1 MFGFVAVL
9 GFFGFYCERR
19 DGVISMIA
27 ATQLVFAGSLYQ
39 RKYPTLHS
47 LRLPLAST

>member
-1 MFGFVAVL
+1 MFEICGCSGL
-9 GFFGFYCERR
+9 LRIYCERR

-27 ATQLVFAGSLYQ
+27 ATQLVVAGSLYQ

-47 LRLPLAST
+47 LRLALAPT